1 MKQFREWMQRYG
13 HWLLIAAVLV
23 FSLWLRYDYIVDIE
37 VKPVSDMED
46 YDQRAL
52 RLVNE
57 GTFQTGELHGAT
69 YRPPGYVVFLA
80 AIYGLIDHKYR
91 LVYAIQ
97 SVLSVATLYA
107 IYWIGQQLWNRWVGV
122 TALVLSA
129 LYVPFIGYSGVL
141 LSETLFNFLF
151 LYALAA
157 FLRGVQTES
166 GWWYAAAGVLFGL
179 STLTRSIALVV
190 PPILVVWLLLE
201 KKVWPW
207 KYGKEAWI
215 RFVLLFAAMAVVI
228 APWTIR
234 NYAEQKSFVLVDT
247 ISGLNLLIG
256 NNEYA
261 DGFYRDTLFSTKG
274 FKRAFREGQ
283 TDAERDQI
291 MKDEAKKWIAA
302 HPGRFAEL
310 TWDRF
315 QMYLAAQ
322 KDWVDDLYKFENIE
336 LLEDDKR
343 EAAFSEWFQRY
354 ATALALVTVVASF
367 VRAVVR
373 RDMRALL
380 PTFIA
385 GYFIAALSVF
395 YVQMR
400 YKFPAM
406 PFVMLLCAFALWQM
420 RSNWKAL
427 VLMAPATYA
436 VAQWL
441 LDLAVKYDV

>member
-1 MKQFREWMQRYG
+1 MQKYG

-23 FSLWLRYDYIVDIE
+23 FSLWIRFDYIVD
-37 VKPVSDMED
+37 VDVLPANDMED
-46 YDQRAL
+46 YDKRAL
-52 RLVNE
+52 LLVNE
-57 GTFQTGELHGAT
+57 GTFVTGEAHGST

-97 SVLSVATLYA
+97 SVLSVASLYA
-107 IYWIGQQLWNRWVGV
+107 IYSIGAQLWNRWVGLI
-122 TALVLSA
+122 ALVLSA
-129 LYVPFIGYSGVL
+129 VYVPFIGYSGVL

-151 LYALAA
+151 LFAVAA
-157 FLRGVQTES
+157 FLRGVQKES
-166 GWWYAAAGVLFGL
+166 GWWFAAAGVLFGL
-179 STLTRSIALVV
+179 SVLTRSIALIV

-201 KKVWPW
+201 KKTWPW
-207 KYGKEAWI
+207 KYGKQAWI
-215 RFVLLFAAMAVVI
+215 RIVLLFAAMALII

-234 NYAEQKSFVLVDT
+234 NFTEQKAFVLVDT

-261 DGFYRDTLFSTKG
+261 DGFYRDTLYSTVG
-274 FKRAFREGQ
+274 FKRAFAEGK

-291 MKDEAKKWIAA
+291 MKDEAKKWILAN
-302 HPGRFAEL
+302 PGRVAEL
-310 TWDRF
+310 TWDRVR
-315 QMYLAAQ
+315 MYVAAG
-322 KDWVDDLYKFENIE
+322 KDWVDDLYKFETIK
-336 LLEDDKR
+336 LIEDDLQ
-343 EAAFSEWFQRY
+343 EDAFSEWLQRY
-354 ATALALVTVVASF
+354 ATALALVAVVVAF
-367 VRAVVR
+367 VRALVA
-373 RDMRALL
+373 RDARALL

-385 GYFIAALSVF
+385 GYFIAALSAF

-420 RSNWKAL
+420 RSNWKTIA
-427 VLMAPATYA
+427 VIAPATYF

-441 LDLAVKYDV
+441 LELSVKFDV